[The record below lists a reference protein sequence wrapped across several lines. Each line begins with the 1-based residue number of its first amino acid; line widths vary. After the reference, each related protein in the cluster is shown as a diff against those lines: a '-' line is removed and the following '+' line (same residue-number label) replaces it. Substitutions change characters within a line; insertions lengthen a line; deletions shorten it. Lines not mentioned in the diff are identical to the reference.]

1 MKVTVSP
8 GSLGGVIAAAA
19 SKSCA
24 HRQLICAALS
34 KAPSTIKINTFS
46 EDILATARCL
56 EALGAGIQSIP
67 GGFRVTPL
75 NRCAI
80 PACAVLDCGESGS
93 TLRFMLPL
101 VCALGAE
108 CSLVMRGR
116 LAQRPLSP
124 LYEELIGHGALLSP
138 EGISPLRVS
147 GKLSDPDFSISG
159 AVSSQFISGLLLAL
173 PIMGGGRVRLAGRVE
188 SRSYIDI
195 TAKTMASAGV
205 KVAFADNA
213 YSVSGDYAAPP
224 LANAEGDWSNAA
236 FWLVAGAVG
245 KSPVTVTG
253 LDPNSAQGDRK
264 IVDIIRN
271 FGGKVTVTHDAV
283 TSAPAP
289 LRGSEVNAEDI
300 PDLVPIISVLS
311 AKAEGETSIVRA
323 GRLRLKESDRLKAV
337 CDVMST
343 LSVDITERPD
353 GLVIHGGK
361 ALSGGEV
368 KSWNDHR
375 IAMTAAV
382 ASLVTAGPV
391 TIDGAECVKK
401 SYPGFFEDFKM
412 LGGEVREI

>member
-1 MKVTVSP
+1 M
-8 GSLGGVIAAAA
+8 
-19 SKSCA
+19 
-24 HRQLICAALS
+24 
-34 KAPSTIKINTFS
+34 
-46 EDILATARCL
+46 
-56 EALGAGIQSIP
+56 
-67 GGFRVTPL
+67 
-75 NRCAI
+75 
-80 PACAVLDCGESGS
+80 
-93 TLRFMLPL
+93 
-101 VCALGAE
+101 
-108 CSLVMRGR
+108 
-116 LAQRPLSP
+116 
-124 LYEELIGHGALLSP
+124 
-138 EGISPLRVS
+138 
-147 GKLSDPDFSISG
+147 
-159 AVSSQFISGLLLAL
+159 
-173 PIMGGGRVRLAGRVE
+173 
-188 SRSYIDI
+188 
-195 TAKTMASAGV
+195 
-205 KVAFADNA
+205 
-213 YSVSGDYAAPP
+213 
-224 LANAEGDWSNAA
+224 
-236 FWLVAGAVG
+236 AGAVG

-300 PDLVPIISVLS
+300 PDLVPIISVLA